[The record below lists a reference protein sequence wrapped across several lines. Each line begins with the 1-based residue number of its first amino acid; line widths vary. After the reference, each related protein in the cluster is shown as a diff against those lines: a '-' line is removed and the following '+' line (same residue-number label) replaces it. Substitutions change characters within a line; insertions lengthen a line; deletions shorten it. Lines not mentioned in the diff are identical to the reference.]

1 MSFSS
6 LRDAGAII
14 PRLADA
20 VQAVLAAQDGY
31 FGIARP

>member
-1 MSFSS
+1 MPVQ
-6 LRDAGAII
+6 II
-14 PRLADA
+14 SRLADA